1 MIAEKA
7 KETAKQIW
15 NFFRAAG
22 VLQAVVD
29 GKAFR
34 NLKDLPNENWAVL
47 SCPTTGLDF
56 DAKTLAFIDGNKDGH
71 IRIEE
76 VLTAIDWLDKRMVD
90 MAVLLDDSKIVKL
103 SSFADTPEG
112 NALKAAAQ
120 EVLKVAG
127 KEGADEISLDDVVAR
142 QASFLAAEFNG
153 DGVLVPAAV
162 KDPARAKLYGEIVAA
177 TGGAK
182 DRGGAQGVDKATL
195 TAFYQ
200 ACADHLAWIEK
211 GRAEA
216 ATVSPLG
223 DATAA
228 AVASLEA
235 VRAKVED
242 YFHRCRLID
251 FDAAASGPLNS
262 KESDYAAVS
271 QGDMADG
278 AGTIATFPL
287 ARVAA
292 GAPLRLRE
300 GINPEWVGRI
310 AAFADAAVKPLLGD
324 VDAISEEDWR
334 KVCAALAPHI
344 AWKGSMAGA
353 NVASLGE
360 ARIKEILADQKS
372 KDDILALID
381 TDLSYAPEI
390 NLLDDLEKFVRYH
403 AHLNRLLNNY
413 VNFSDYY
420 NPAKGEIY
428 RAGRLYID
436 GRVCR
441 ECVYVADAGAHS
453 TLAASSKMFLAYCN
467 IVRPQ
472 TGEKRTICAA
482 VTAGF
487 ASTLWVGRNGIFY
500 DAQNQDW
507 NAVITKICECQISLK
522 EAFWA
527 PWLKI
532 CELISDQVKKLL
544 SSKESAMM
552 SAATAKT
559 STIGTAPT
567 PPPPEQKR
575 DGAAM
580 ASSVA
585 AIGIALSVAGA
596 ALGGLISA
604 LRGISFWYGVLGVVA
619 IILVVSGPAV
629 LLAWFK
635 LRARD
640 FAPVLNACGWAINKK
655 MRMPMRLSRVFTH
668 EAEVPEGS
676 NINMEDPYVEKHF
689 WRNFFIVL
697 AVVVAAI
704 FAIWMWRYDWIPE
717 QYWPGF
723 MQKPKPAPEQVE
735 EPAKAAEE
743 AAKTAETA
751 AEAAG
756 AAAAP
761 AAAPAEAAP
770 AAEAQP

>member
-47 SCPTTGLDF
+47 SCPTAGLDF
-56 DAKTLAFIDGNKDGH
+56 DAKTLAFIDDNKDGH

-76 VLTAIDWLDKRMVD
+76 VLGAIDWLDKRIVD
-90 MAVLLDDSKIVKL
+90 MADLLQDSKVVKL

-112 NALKAAAQ
+112 KALRAAAEELLKAI
-120 EVLKVAG
+120 G
-127 KEGADEISLDDVVAR
+127 KEGAAELSLDDVMTR

-153 DGVLVPAAV
+153 DGVLIPDAV
-162 KDPARAKLYGEIVAA
+162 KDAARAKLYGEIVAA
-177 TGGAK
+177 TGGAA
-182 DRGGAQGVDKATL
+182 DRSGKQGVDKATIG
-195 TAFYQ
+195 AFYQ

-228 AVASLEA
+228 GVAALEA
-235 VRAKVED
+235 VRAKIED
-242 YFHRCRLID
+242 YFHRCRLVD

-262 KESDYAAVS
+262 KESDYAAVA
-271 QGDMADG
+271 QGDMAAG
-278 AGTIATFPL
+278 ADTIATFPL
-287 ARVAA
+287 SRVAA

-300 GINPEWVGRI
+300 GVNPEWVGRI
-310 AAFADAAVKPLLGD
+310 SAFADAVVKPLLGD
-324 VDAISEEDWR
+324 VDAISEADWR
-334 KVCAALAPHI
+334 KLCAALAPHV
-344 AWKGSMAGA
+344 AWKAAIAGA

-360 ARIKEILADQKS
+360 ARIKEILADTKA
-372 KDDILALID
+372 KDDILALIEK
-381 TDLSYAPEI
+381 DLSYAPEI
-390 NLLDDLEKFVRYH
+390 NLLDDLEKFVRFH
-403 AHLNRLLNNY
+403 ANLNRLLNNY

-420 NPAKGEIY
+420 NPEHSEIY

-453 TLAASSKMFLAYCN
+453 TLAASSKMLLLYCN

-472 TGEKRTICAA
+472 TGDKRTICAA

-500 DAQNQDW
+500 DAEGKDW
-507 NAVITKICECQISLK
+507 NAVIVKICESQTSLK

-527 PWLKI
+527 PWIKI
-532 CELISDQVKKLL
+532 CDLINEQIKKLL
-544 SSKESAMM
+544 SSKETAMM
-552 SAATAKT
+552 SAATTKV
-559 STIGTAPT
+559 STIGTEA
-567 PPPPEQKR
+567 PPPAAPADQKR

-585 AIGIALSVAGA
+585 AIGIALGIIGSAI
-596 ALGGLISA
+596 GGLISA
-604 LRGISFWYGVLGVVA
+604 LKGISFWYGVLGVIA
-619 IILVVSGPAV
+619 IILVVSGPSV
-629 LLAWFK
+629 ILAWFK

-676 NINMEDPYVEKHF
+676 NINLEDPYVEKHF
-689 WRNFFIVL
+689 WRNFFITL
-697 AVVVAAI
+697 AVIVVAI
-704 FAIWMWRYDWIPE
+704 FAVWKWRYHWIPE

-723 MQKPKPAPEQVE
+723 MQKPAPVEVE
-735 EPAKAAEE
+735 EPAKDEAPAEAEAVADAA
-743 AAKTAETA
+743 ADTA
-751 AEAAG
+751 AEAA
-756 AAAAP
+756 AP
-761 AAAPAEAAP
+761 AAEAPAEAAP
-770 AAEAQP
+770 AQ